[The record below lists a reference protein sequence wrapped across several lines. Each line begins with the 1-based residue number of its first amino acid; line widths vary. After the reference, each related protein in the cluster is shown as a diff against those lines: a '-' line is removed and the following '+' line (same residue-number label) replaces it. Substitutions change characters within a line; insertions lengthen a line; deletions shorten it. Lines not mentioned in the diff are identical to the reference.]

1 MSDETDLQRR
11 ALQRVGA
18 TLRGKYRL
26 DAVLGMG
33 GMAVVYAATHRN
45 QAEFA
50 IKLLH
55 PELSLSADLRTRFL
69 REGYAAN
76 SVKHSG
82 AVLVVDDDVAEDG
95 AAFLVMERL
104 HGASVEDLLDAHGQR
119 LPPRLAMLIAL
130 RLLDVLVAAHD
141 KGIVHRDVKPAN
153 VFVTRDGTVKVLDF
167 GIARARDA
175 LQTNGTGTGTGVV
188 LGTPAYMAPEQAMA
202 KGNEIDERT
211 DVWAAGAT
219 LFAMLSGEIV
229 HLGDNAHQLLV
240 HAATQPA
247 RPMRVLMPTI
257 EPELAQVI
265 DCALAFRR
273 EDRFPTALAM
283 QDALGGVAMSFS
295 GGLATSEELAAFT
308 QGDIAPGLAGSSR
321 TLPAWDP
328 RATPR
333 LSGPLPVYESGPMAA
348 TSAPRLSVPHS
359 GHGTQSALSSRIEV
373 SSTPGL
379 PRRRTGPVVAL
390 ALVPLLAVVAVGAV
404 FFLRAPGDAPGKG
417 ATALASGSSAI
428 VGDGASPAPLPSS
441 SALAPAL
448 APSAL
453 TAPVTADAGKAP
465 PVAPRSPARPAGGAP
480 RPVSKPKVDC
490 TVPYDYV
497 NGIKTFKAECT

>member
-1 MSDETDLQRR
+1 M
-11 ALQRVGA
+11 
-18 TLRGKYRL
+18 RGKYRL
-26 DAVLGMG
+26 DGVLGVG

-104 HGASVEDLLDAHGQR
+104 YGASVEDVLEAHDGR
-119 LPPRLAMLIAL
+119 LPPRLAMLVTL
-130 RLLDVLVAAHD
+130 RLLDVIVSAHD
-141 KGIVHRDVKPAN
+141 KGIVHRDIKPAN
-153 VFVTRDGTVKVLDF
+153 VFITRDGTVKVLDF

-175 LQTNGTGTGTGVV
+175 LQSNGTGTGTGVV

-202 KGNEIDERT
+202 RGNEIDERT

-219 LFAMLSGEIV
+219 LFTMLCGEIV
-229 HLGDNAHQLLV
+229 HLGENAHQLLV

-247 RPMRVLMPTI
+247 RPLRTLLPTV
-257 EPELAQVI
+257 EPGVSQVV
-265 DCALAFRR
+265 DRALSFRR
-273 EDRFPTALAM
+273 EDRYPTALAM
-283 QDALGGVAMSFS
+283 QDALGGVAMAFP

-308 QGDIAPGLAGSSR
+308 QGDAAAGIVGSSQ

-333 LSGPLPVYESGPMAA
+333 PQRALAGVRERQRRGGERVAVERVALRSRDRERGVEPHRLPRLGGSAE
-348 TSAPRLSVPHS
+348 TSA
-359 GHGTQSALSSRIEV
+359 A
-373 SSTPGL
+373 
-379 PRRRTGPVVAL
+379 
-390 ALVPLLAVVAVGAV
+390 
-404 FFLRAPGDAPGKG
+404 
-417 ATALASGSSAI
+417 
-428 VGDGASPAPLPSS
+428 
-441 SALAPAL
+441 
-448 APSAL
+448 
-453 TAPVTADAGKAP
+453 
-465 PVAPRSPARPAGGAP
+465 
-480 RPVSKPKVDC
+480 
-490 TVPYDYV
+490 
-497 NGIKTFKAECT
+497 